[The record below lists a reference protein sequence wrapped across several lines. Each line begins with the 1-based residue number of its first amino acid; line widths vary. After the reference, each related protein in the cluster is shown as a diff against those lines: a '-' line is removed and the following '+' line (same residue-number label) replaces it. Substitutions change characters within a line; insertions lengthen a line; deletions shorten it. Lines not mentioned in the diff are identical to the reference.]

1 MDEIKQSE
9 KHSSVTLKGKVA
21 IVTGGATGI
30 GRAIA
35 FALARDG
42 ADIVVA
48 DLNKNMAQETVTELK
63 ELGVT
68 ANAVICDVTKPW
80 MIEKMG
86 ASTLERLGHIDIL
99 INNAGVAG
107 AADWYKYPRSRE
119 EDWGAAYDVNVKGI
133 FNCITALTPSMKEQR
148 SGKIVN
154 LASIAGRE
162 GRPAIPHYSASK
174 AAVINYTQGLA
185 ATLAEYNINVNAV
198 CPGLLWTPMWEQ
210 VGQRYAAHNKDYA
223 GLGAREVFDRMIA
236 DVIPLG
242 REQTPED
249 IGDAVSFLV
258 SDDAQNITGQ
268 SLNIDGGAFLR

>member
-1 MDEIKQSE
+1 
-9 KHSSVTLKGKVA
+9 VTLKGKVA
-21 IVTGGATGI
+21 VVTGGATGI

-48 DLNKNMAQETVTELK
+48 DLNREVAQETAAEIEK
-63 ELGVT
+63 LGVT

-80 MIEKMG
+80 MIEKLG
-86 ASTLERLGHIDIL
+86 TSTLERMGHIDIL

-107 AADWYKYPRSRE
+107 APGWHEHPHSRE
-119 EDWGAAYDVNVKGI
+119 EDWRSAYEVNVKGI
-133 FNCITALTPSMKEQR
+133 FNCVTALTPSMKEQG

-185 ATLAEYNINVNAV
+185 HTLAPFNINVNAV

-210 VGQRYAAHNKDYA
+210 VGQRYAGHNKDYA
-223 GLGAREVFDRMIA
+223 GLPAREVFDRMIK

-242 REQTPED
+242 REQTPDD
-249 IGDAVSFLV
+249 IGDCVSFLV
-258 SDDAQNITGQ
+258 SDDAHNITGQ
-268 SLNIDGGAFLR
+268 AINVDGGAFLR

>member
-1 MDEIKQSE
+1 MS
-9 KHSSVTLKGKVA
+9 LKGKVA

-48 DLNKNMAQETVTELK
+48 DLNRDAAKETATEIEK
-63 ELGVT
+63 LGVT
-68 ANAVICDVTKPW
+68 ANAVLCDVTKPW

-86 ASTLERLGHIDIL
+86 TSTLERMGHIDIL

-107 AADWYKYPRSRE
+107 APGWHEVAHSRE
-119 EDWGAAYDVNVKGI
+119 IDWGAAYDVNVKGI
-133 FNCITALTPSMKEQR
+133 FNCITALMPSMKEQR

-185 ATLAEYNINVNAV
+185 SNLAEYDINVNAV

-210 VGQRYAAHNKDYA
+210 VGQRYAGHSKDYA
-223 GLGAREVFDRMIA
+223 GLPAREVFDRMIA

-242 REQTPED
+242 REQTPDD

-258 SDDAQNITGQ
+258 SDDAHNITGQ
-268 SLNIDGGAFLR
+268 ALNVDGGAFLR

>member
-1 MDEIKQSE
+1 M
-9 KHSSVTLKGKVA
+9 TLKGKVA

-48 DLNKNMAQETVTELK
+48 DLNKNMAQETAGELE

-86 ASTLERLGHIDIL
+86 ESTLERLGHIDIL

-107 AADWYKYPRSRE
+107 AAGWYEHAKSRE

-148 SGKIVN
+148 SGKIIN

-174 AAVINYTQGLA
+174 AAVINYTQNLA
-185 ATLAEYNINVNAV
+185 ASLGSQNNNVNA
-198 CPGLLWTPMWEQ
+198 
-210 VGQRYAAHNKDYA
+210 
-223 GLGAREVFDRMIA
+223 I
-236 DVIPLG
+236 
-242 REQTPED
+242 
-249 IGDAVSFLV
+249 
-258 SDDAQNITGQ
+258 
-268 SLNIDGGAFLR
+268 